1 MISFAAKVKGEVI
14 RQERTEE
21 EYKAT
26 LAALLQFLST
36 IQINSQGL
44 SMIIKTENSEIAR
57 MILSLLKNFYQVK
70 TELAMIQKVKL
81 RKNHIYVIKVLDKT
95 KVILNDLGIWTEEGL
110 LNHPKRSLT
119 KKTEMAQAYLAGC
132 FLAAGSVND
141 PKKPD
146 YHLEVAG
153 NDRALASYIVSIMKQ
168 LNMPAKMIK
177 RRNQY
182 VVYLKSADLI
192 NDFLAHIGAQDAAF
206 AYADIKIR
214 RDYYNSVTRLE
225 NCETANVV
233 KSIVAGEKQ
242 LDDIAKLKNNNRL
255 EKLDPKLRD
264 VAELRLEY
272 PEASLNELADKYY
285 AKTGYSLS
293 KSGMKHRLSKL
304 SSLAQQ

>member
-1 MISFAAKVKGEVI
+1 
-14 RQERTEE
+14 
-21 EYKAT
+21 
-26 LAALLQFLST
+26 
-36 IQINSQGL
+36 
-44 SMIIKTENSEIAR
+44 
-57 MILSLLKNFYQVK
+57 
-70 TELAMIQKVKL
+70 
-81 RKNHIYVIKVLDKT
+81 
-95 KVILNDLGIWTEEGL
+95 
-110 LNHPKRSLT
+110 
-119 KKTEMAQAYLAGC
+119 MAQAYLAGC